1 MVTEKAIASRE
12 NKLEMWAVRA
22 VRFRLVLLDARRAH
36 EIEYVNKEFKRELSQ
51 KHIMEVV
58 PLCCAAQMS
67 GR

>member
-1 MVTEKAIASRE
+1 
-12 NKLEMWAVRA
+12 MWAVRA

-51 KHIMEVV
+51 THIMEVV